1 MAINQIIYQKHYVK
15 YMNTEQ
21 LNGIAEM
28 EYVSDSSFHL
38 CSYHFSSKK
47 KNKKKPNTK
56 KPTTL
61 RKRSL
66 AFFEIL
72 DKQPVSVLW
81 GNTVI

>member
-28 EYVSDSSFHL
+28 EYVSNSSFHL
-38 CSYHFSSKK
+38 CSYHFSSKET
-47 KNKKKPNTK
+47 PQNTK

-72 DKQPVSVLW
+72 DKQPLSVLW